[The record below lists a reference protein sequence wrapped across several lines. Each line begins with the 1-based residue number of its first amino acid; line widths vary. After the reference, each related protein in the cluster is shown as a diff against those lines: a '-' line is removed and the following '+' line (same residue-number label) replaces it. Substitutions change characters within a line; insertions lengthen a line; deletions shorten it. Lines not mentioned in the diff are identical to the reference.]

1 MDRRVHA
8 VISLMED
15 SLGREISLAQ
25 LARSVNLSPWWLCHL
40 FKTETG
46 LSPLQYLKALRM
58 KHAKTLLETT
68 FLTVKQIVNEVG
80 LSDSSHFVRDFKST
94 YGSSPATFRTD
105 LTKKAREEPTE

>member
-8 VISLMED
+8 VISLMEG
-15 SLGREISLAQ
+15 SLGQRISLDQ

-58 KHAKTLLETT
+58 NHAKTLLETT
-68 FLTVKQIVNEVG
+68 FLSVKQIMNEVG
-80 LSDSSHFVRDFKST
+80 LSDPSHFVRDFKST
-94 YGSSPATFRTD
+94 YGTSPATFRTD
-105 LTKKAREEPTE
+105 LTKKPGQEPTD